1 MDGAFTDK
9 IHKLDV
15 RVYYEDT
22 DFSGVVYHANYLKFA
37 ERGRSSFLRLAGV
50 IHSDLLTYEPP
61 LAFVVRGMNIEFVAP
76 ARIDDL
82 LVVETI
88 FTTARGPRLTAWQT
102 IRRNGELLWQAEIQA
117 ACIDLDGKPRRMP
130 ATTVDQMAPWLTDKP
145 PDFNA
150 PQRG

>member
-1 MDGAFTDK
+1 MDGAFIDK

-50 IHSDLLTYEPP
+50 THSDLLMYEPP
-61 LAFVVRGMNIEFVAP
+61 RAFVVRGMNIEFVAP
-76 ARIDDL
+76 ARIDDV

-88 FTTARGPRLTAWQT
+88 FTAARGPRLTAWQT
-102 IRRNGELLWQAEIQA
+102 IRCEGKLLWHAEIQA

-130 ATTVDQMAPWLTDKP
+130 AKTVDLMAPCLTDKP

-150 PQRG
+150 R

>member
-50 IHSDLLTYEPP
+50 THSDLLMYEPP
-61 LAFVVRGMNIEFVAP
+61 RAFVVRGMNIEFVAP
-76 ARIDDL
+76 ARIDDV

-88 FTTARGPRLTAWQT
+88 FTAARGPRLTAWQT
-102 IRRNGELLWQAEIQA
+102 IRCEGKLLWHAEIQA

-130 ATTVDQMAPWLTDKP
+130 AKTVDLMAPCLTDKS
-145 PDFNA
+145 PDFTA
-150 PQRG
+150 PQGG